1 MRVPP
6 DFVALAEKIDA
17 YDKALP
23 AGGVYVSQ
31 SFNGWS
37 GSMATGSDGLPAD
50 GLTRYRKEINQ
61 WRKL

>member
-23 AGGVYVSQ
+23 AGGAYVSQ
-31 SFNGWS
+31 SFAGWS
-37 GSMATGSDGLPAD
+37 GTMATGADGLPAD
-50 GLTRYRKEINQ
+50 GKTRYKSEINH
-61 WRKL
+61 WRKM